1 MPQPVRLNAE
11 CSPLIIRDSLPGRV
25 ARTHSP
31 GVTARAGESP
41 RQRDCRARVPPL
53 PDPVPFCR
61 ASKAQRA
68 LTALNVRYFVYP
80 PPVNSHLHTAITAP
94 ARRLHRCRL
103 AWSGPAETR
112 RRAGCVVASG
122 QEGPGARIWRNGTAG
137 VNRPQRWPR
146 RSAAPGARWR
156 LPPAAAGLTGGP
168 SLPRLRSGHR
178 RQTPARRPRSNRAP
192 GTSGRCVGRTLK
204 HGRRSTA

>member
-1 MPQPVRLNAE
+1 MPQPVRLNAG

-25 ARTHSP
+25 ARTRSP
-31 GVTARAGESP
+31 GVTARAGKKP
-41 RQRDCRARVPPL
+41 RQWDCRARVPPL

-80 PPVNSHLHTAITAP
+80 PPVNATSTRP
-94 ARRLHRCRL
+94 SPRRHGDCTGAGLPGL
-103 AWSGPAETR
+103 EQR
-112 RRAGCVVASG
+112 RPGGGLGASRPG

-146 RSAAPGARWR
+146 RSAMPGAGWR
-156 LPPAAAGLTGGP
+156 HPAAAAGATGGGP
-168 SLPRLRSGHR
+168 SLPRLRSCRR
-178 RQTPARRPRSNRAP
+178 RQTPVRGGLDRIERQGHLDAVSAGP
-192 GTSGRCVGRTLK
+192 
-204 HGRRSTA
+204 